1 MLRKVLF
8 YLACLLAAFAFYA
21 FIYLGM
27 VIGCALDDECFEIN
41 TGYSAKEPRFA
52 PQGLPR

>member
-8 YLACLLAAFAFYA
+8 YLACVLAAFAFYA

-27 VIGCALDDECFEIN
+27 VVGCALDDQCFEMN

-52 PQGLPR
+52 PSGLSR

>member
-8 YLACLLAAFAFYA
+8 YLACVVAAFAFYA
-21 FIYLGM
+21 LIYLGM
-27 VIGCALDDECFEIN
+27 VIGCALDDQCFEMN

-52 PQGLPR
+52 PGGLSR